1 MAQKMLMNFSN
12 MLIPIPETYL
22 TQDET
27 DILIE
32 IGKLDNEKYKMTY
45 AERIFYDAAIF
56 ES

>member
-1 MAQKMLMNFSN
+1 MLMNFSN
-12 MLIPIPETYL
+12 ISIPMPKPYL

-32 IGKLDNEKYKMTY
+32 IGRLDNEKYKLTD
-45 AERIFYDAAIF
+45 AERRFYDAAIF

>member
-1 MAQKMLMNFSN
+1 

-32 IGKLDNEKYKMTY
+32 IGRLDNEKYKLND
-45 AERIFYDAAIF
+45 AERRFYDATIF

>member
-1 MAQKMLMNFSN
+1 MLMNFSN
-12 MLIPIPETYL
+12 ISIPMPKPYL

-32 IGKLDNEKYKMTY
+32 TGKFDNEKYKLTDV
-45 AERIFYDAAIF
+45 ERRFYDAAIF

>member
-1 MAQKMLMNFSN
+1 MNFSN

-32 IGKLDNEKYKMTY
+32 IGKLDNEKYKMNY

>member
-1 MAQKMLMNFSN
+1 MLMNFSN
-12 MLIPIPETYL
+12 MLIPIPEIYL

-32 IGKLDNEKYKMTY
+32 IGKLNNEKYKLTDV
-45 AERIFYDAAIF
+45 ERRFYDATIF

>member
-1 MAQKMLMNFSN
+1 MLMNFSN
-12 MLIPIPETYL
+12 ISIPMPKPYL

-32 IGKLDNEKYKMTY
+32 IGRLDNEKYKLTDS
-45 AERIFYDAAIF
+45 ERRLYDAAIF

>member
-1 MAQKMLMNFSN
+1 MLMNFSN

-45 AERIFYDAAIF
+45 AEMIFYDAAIF

>member
-1 MAQKMLMNFSN
+1 MLMNFSN
-12 MLIPIPETYL
+12 ISIQIPEIYL

-32 IGKLDNEKYKMTY
+32 IGRLDNEKYKLTDV
-45 AERIFYDAAIF
+45 ERRFYDAAIF

>member
-1 MAQKMLMNFSN
+1 MLMNFSN
-12 MLIPIPETYL
+12 ISIPIPETYL

-32 IGKLDNEKYKMTY
+32 IGRLDNEKYKLTDVK
-45 AERIFYDAAIF
+45 RRFYDAAMF

>member
-1 MAQKMLMNFSN
+1 MLMNFSN
-12 MLIPIPETYL
+12 MLSPIPETYL

-45 AERIFYDAAIF
+45 AERMFYDAAIF